1 MKSSAKNVTLTSVD
15 DLFTTEE
22 QREDKKREKVRNIP
36 LDELHPFRDH
46 PFKVVDDEKMEETVE
61 SIREYG
67 VLVPIIARPKEE
79 GGYEIISGHRRCHAS
94 EKAGLETI
102 PTIVRDLDDDEATI
116 IMVDSNLQRES
127 LLPSER
133 AKAYKMKLD
142 AIRRRAG
149 RPAKNNCDRIGH
161 NFDPKRSVEIIAEN
175 SGESKTQVQRYIR
188 LTELIPDLLDMVDE
202 KKLNLYSAVEISH
215 LPTEEQKLVHETI
228 QTEGHTPSVAQAQSI
243 RRLSQKKELNEDSI
257 LPLFDKKEDIR
268 THQKTEV
275 QEPQKEPQ
283 RARESSPCKV
293 ENTKAGKVI
302 TIPVDQFAKY
312 MPNRTEEQ
320 LTELLMKI
328 LDNWFHHMR
337 KTRSD
342 QSR

>member
-22 QREDKKREKVRNIP
+22 EREDKKREKVRNIP
-36 LDELHPFRDH
+36 LSELHPFRDH
-46 PFKVVDDEKMEETVE
+46 PFRVVDDEKMEETVE

-67 VLVPIIARPKEE
+67 VLVPIIVRPKDE
-79 GGYEIISGHRRCHAS
+79 GGYEIVSGHRRCHAS
-94 EKAGLETI
+94 KIAGLETV
-102 PTIVRDLDDDEATI
+102 PTIVRHLDDDEATI

-142 AIRRRAG
+142 AIKRQGQRNDLTSG
-149 RPAKNNCDRIGH
+149 QNGSKLES
-161 NFDPKRSVEIIAEN
+161 KRSNAIVAEEA
-175 SGESKTQVQRYIR
+175 GESVKQVQRYIR
-188 LTELIPDLLDMVDE
+188 LTELIPELLDMVDE
-202 KKLNLYSAVEISH
+202 KKINFNSAVEISH
-215 LPTEEQKLVHETI
+215 LTPEEQQMVCETI
-228 QTEGHTPSVAQAQSI
+228 ETEGRTPSVAQAQEI
-243 RRLSQKKELNEDSI
+243 KRLSQKKQLNEDTI
-257 LPLFDKKEDIR
+257 LPLFEKKEDVR

-275 QEPQKEPQ
+275 QEPEKEQQ
-283 RARESSPCKV
+283 RGRESSPCRV

-312 MPNRTEEQ
+312 MPNRSEEQ
-320 LTELLMKI
+320 ITELVLKI

>member
-1 MKSSAKNVTLTSVD
+1 LKSSAKNVTLTSVD

-22 QREDKKREKVRNIP
+22 EREDKKREKVRNIP
-36 LDELHPFRDH
+36 LSELHPFRDH
-46 PFKVVDDEKMEETVE
+46 PFRVVDDEKMEETVE

-67 VLVPIIARPKEE
+67 VLVPIIVRPKEE
-79 GGYEIISGHRRCHAS
+79 GGYEIVSGHRRCHAS
-94 EKAGLETI
+94 KIAGLETV
-102 PTIVRDLDDDEATI
+102 PTIVRHLDDDEATI

-133 AKAYKMKLD
+133 AKAYKMKLEALKRQGQRND
-142 AIRRRAG
+142 LTSRQNGTRYRADE
-149 RPAKNNCDRIGH
+149 K
-161 NFDPKRSVEIIAEN
+161 VAE
-175 SGESKTQVQRYIR
+175 SADESARTVQRYIR
-188 LTELIPDLLDMVDE
+188 LTELIPELLDMVDE
-202 KKLNLYSAVEISH
+202 KKINFNSAVEISH
-215 LPTEEQKLVHETI
+215 LTQEEQELVHETI
-228 QTEGHTPSVAQAQSI
+228 LSEDHTPSVAQAQEI
-243 RRLSQKKELNEDSI
+243 KRLSQKKQLNEDTI
-257 LPLFDKKEDIR
+257 LPLFEKKEDVR

-275 QEPQKEPQ
+275 QEPQKEQQ
-283 RARESSPCKV
+283 RGRESSPCRV

-312 MPNRTEEQ
+312 MPNRSEEQ
-320 LTELLMKI
+320 ITELVLKI

>member
-1 MKSSAKNVTLTSVD
+1 MKSSAKKVSLNPVD

-36 LDELHPFRDH
+36 LAELHPFRDH

-94 EKAGLETI
+94 EKAGLETV
-102 PTIVRDLDDDEATI
+102 PTIVRDLDDDEAVL

-127 LLPSER
+127 LLPSEK
-133 AKAYKMKLD
+133 AKAYKMKMD
-142 AIRRRAG
+142 AIRRKAG
-149 RPAKNNCDRIGH
+149 RPSKENMRQNGTD
-161 NFDPKRSVEIIAEN
+161 NFGVRSDEIIAQN
-175 SGESKTQVQRYIR
+175 TTESARTIQRYIR
-188 LTELIPDLLDMVDE
+188 LTELIPELLDMVDE
-202 KKLNLYSAVEISH
+202 KKINFNSAVEISH
-215 LPTEEQKLVHETI
+215 LTPDEQQMVCETI
-228 QTEGHTPSVAQAQSI
+228 ESEGHTPSVAQAQEI
-243 RRLSQKKELNEDSI
+243 KRLSQKKQLNEDSI
-257 LPLFDKKEDIR
+257 LPLFEKKEDVR
-268 THQKTEV
+268 THQKVE
-275 QEPQKEPQ
+275 QEEPPKEQQ
-283 RARESSPCKV
+283 RGRESSPYRV
-293 ENTKAGKVI
+293 ENTKAGRVI
-302 TIPVDQFAKY
+302 SIPIDQFAKY
-312 MPNRTEEQ
+312 MPNRTEDQ
-320 LTELLMKI
+320 ITELLMKI

>member
-1 MKSSAKNVTLTSVD
+1 MKSSAKMVSLNPVD

-36 LDELHPFRDH
+36 LAELHPFRDH

-94 EKAGLETI
+94 EKAGLETV

-133 AKAYKMKLD
+133 AKAYKMKSD
-142 AIRRRAG
+142 AIKRQGKRNDLTSPQNAAKLRTDDIIGSSAG
-149 RPAKNNCDRIGH
+149 I
-161 NFDPKRSVEIIAEN
+161 
-175 SGESKTQVQRYIR
+175 SGDTVRRYIR
-188 LTELIPDLLDMVDE
+188 LTELIPELLDMVDE
-202 KKLNLYSAVEISH
+202 KKINFNSAVEISH
-215 LPTEEQKLVHETI
+215 LTPDEQQMVCETI
-228 QTEGHTPSVAQAQSI
+228 ESEGHTPSVAQAQEI
-243 RRLSQKKELNEDSI
+243 KRLSQKKQLNEDTI
-257 LPLFDKKEDIR
+257 LPLFEKKEDVR
-268 THQKTEV
+268 THQKIEQ
-275 QEPQKEPQ
+275 QEPQREQQ
-283 RARESSPCKV
+283 RSRESPLYRI
-293 ENTKAGKVI
+293 ENTKAGRVI
-302 TIPVDQFAKY
+302 SIPVEELAKY
-312 MPNRTEEQ
+312 MPNRSEEQ
-320 LTELLMKI
+320 ITAFLIKI

-337 KTRSD
+337 K
-342 QSR
+342 SRNDHSR